1 MRRSLALVAV
11 LAVAALPACSRDAE
25 AGARFDRRTA
35 VGAPASTTT
44 TRPPPLPERFG
55 AEAIVPSVAVFEAPG
70 ATTPVRTMAN
80 PTWEHVPLAFMVVE
94 RQPDWLKVQ
103 LNVRPNG
110 STGWIHASDVLVH
123 DVPFRIVVD
132 RAAHLLTLY
141 QGYDV
146 VQSAAVA
153 VGTGGAPTPTGSFY
167 IDAIVKITNP
177 RTVWGPFQLSV
188 SAFSDVYH
196 RFGGGSGQIAIH
208 GTNAPGL
215 IGRDVSHGCVR
226 MQNPDIT
233 ALASRVSLG
242 TPVDIIN

>member
-1 MRRSLALVAV
+1 MRRLLILVA
-11 LAVAALPACSRDAE
+11 LLGAGALPACGHDG
-25 AGARFDRRTA
+25 AGARFDDAAAAA
-35 VGAPASTTT
+35 VPATTTT
-44 TRPPPLPERFG
+44 TRPPLPVRYG
-55 AEAIVPSVAVFEAPG
+55 AEAVVPSVPVFDAPG
-70 ATTPVRTMAN
+70 ASVPVRTMAN
-80 PTWEHVPLAFMVVE
+80 PTWEKVPLAFMVLE

-103 LNVRPNG
+103 INVRPNG
-110 STGWIHASDVLVH
+110 STGWIHATDVAIH
-123 DVPFRIVVD
+123 DVPLRIVVD
-132 RAAHLLTLY
+132 RAAHTLTLY

-146 VQSAAVA
+146 VQSASVA

-167 IDAIVKITNP
+167 IDAIVALANP

-188 SAFSDVYH
+188 AAFSDVYH

-233 ALASRVSLG
+233 ALAGRIALG